1 MDRISTAQQVRQSID
16 LITDRQTELGDLQKQ
31 ITTGKRVLKPSD
43 DPSASA
49 QIERSRSDVARLDVE
64 ARMVSFAKLKLSQAE
79 GAVAEGTEVF
89 QRSREILLAANND
102 SSSPEDRE
110 LYAHELRSLR
120 DQLFNMANRSD
131 GLGGYIFAGAGT
143 RQEPF
148 VEGANGI
155 EYRADAGRQLTG
167 ERTELS
173 TSVDGRYLFGTSSG
187 AGVEAVFDI
196 MNDVASA
203 LEDTGMDSVLLHTNV
218 SAALDDIDAAM
229 NRFSGVRAELGEQ
242 MVMADL
248 AEQSLAAGQELA
260 TQRLSSLSGVD
271 MAEAISSMQAKSTQL
286 DAAMQT
292 YAQISGLSL
301 FNYIR

>member
-1 MDRISTAQQVRQSID
+1 MDRISTAQRVRQSID
-16 LITDRQTELGDLQKQ
+16 LITDRQVELGDLQQQ

-43 DPSASA
+43 DPSAAA
-49 QIERSRSDVARLDVE
+49 QIERSRSEVARLDVE
-64 ARMVSFAKLKLSQAE
+64 KRMVNFAKLKLAQAE
-79 GAVAEGTEVF
+79 GSVAEGTEIF
-89 QRSREILLAANND
+89 QRTREILLAANND
-102 SSSPEDRE
+102 SSSPEDRA
-110 LYAHELRSLR
+110 LYASELRSLR

-155 EYRADAGRQLTG
+155 EFRADAGRQMTG

-173 TSVDGRYLFGTSSG
+173 ISVDGRYLFGTSSG
-187 AGVEAVFDI
+187 QGVAAIFDI
-196 MNDVASA
+196 MDDAATA
-203 LEDTGMDSVLLHTNV
+203 LEDTGLDNAQLHVNL
-218 SAALDDIDAAM
+218 AATLDGVDAAM

-242 MVMADL
+242 MVMADQ

-260 TQRLSSLSGVD
+260 TQRLSALSGVD
-271 MAEAISSMQAKSTQL
+271 MAEAISAMQAKSTQL